1 LCWFASFFSLV
12 HHHAHCN
19 KGQKLL
25 FFIAHRDYNNVYSFK
40 FLSFTPKKLNSQ
52 CNNLVDYLNLYE
64 SIKWARA
71 NVKILLWKMSVNNEH
86 YGYACMQMNISIK
99 QGWGF
104 LKFEILSEFSPIY
117 VTYAI

>member
-1 LCWFASFFSLV
+1 
-12 HHHAHCN
+12 
-19 KGQKLL
+19 
-25 FFIAHRDYNNVYSFK
+25 
-40 FLSFTPKKLNSQ
+40 
-52 CNNLVDYLNLYE
+52 
-64 SIKWARA
+64 
-71 NVKILLWKMSVNNEH
+71 MSVNNEH